1 MKNIWILNQNAVP
14 PKYGGIV
21 RHHNI
26 AKYMDKEK
34 YNVYIIAS
42 SAIHNSDI
50 NLINN
55 KDLYQIS
62 NIDGVNYIHIR
73 TNQYHGNGF
82 KRVFNILQFFINAKR
97 AMKKLIAKVGKP
109 DIIYASSPTPTTA
122 VLGIQFAKK
131 LKIKN
136 VIEVRD
142 LWPDS
147 IVEFGVAS
155 KNNILVKILYM
166 VEKYM
171 YLKADKLVFT
181 MAGGKEYIATKKYKD
196 KIDFSKIYN
205 INNGVDLKQ
214 YDENKKKYSIED
226 DDELNDKTTFKL
238 LYTGSL
244 RKAYNVK
251 QIAELAK
258 KIQENNFKN
267 VRVFLYGNGN
277 EKPEIIEY
285 CKQNNINNVIFR
297 DFIDNKYIPDIMSK
311 CNICLLHGKN
321 VGIFKYGTSQNKMFA
336 YLYSGNPIISTFYN
350 PYDLIEKNG
359 CGITLKNN
367 SLEEYYDAFL
377 KIYKTYNTQ
386 KEDYKK
392 NSQKLLAQFDYQVLA
407 KQLMDIIEE

>member
-1 MKNIWILNQNAVP
+1 MKNVWILNQNAVP
-14 PKYGGIV
+14 PQYGGIV

-26 AKYMDKEK
+26 AKYIDRSK
-34 YNVYIIAS
+34 YNVYVIAS
-42 SAIHNSDI
+42 SAIHNSNVNMI
-50 NLINN
+50 ND
-55 KDLYQIS
+55 KALYKIS

-73 TNQYHGNGF
+73 TNQYHGNGL

-97 AMKKLIAKVGKP
+97 AMKKLIAEVGKP

-136 VIEVRD
+136 IIEVRD

-214 YDENKKKYSIED
+214 YDENKKQYSID
-226 DDELNDKTTFKL
+226 DDELNDKSTFKL
-238 LYTGSL
+238 LYAGSI

-258 KIQENNFKN
+258 KIQENHFEN
-267 VRVFLYGNGN
+267 VRIFLYGNGN
-277 EKPEIIEY
+277 EKQEIIEY
-285 CKQNNINNVIFR
+285 CKQNNITNIIFR
-297 DFIDNKYIPDIMSK
+297 DFIDNKYIPYIMSK

-350 PYDLIEKNG
+350 PYDLIEKNA

-367 SLEEYYDAFL
+367 TLEEYYDAFL
-377 KIYKTYNTQ
+377 KIYETYDDK
-386 KEDYKK
+386 KEQYRE
-392 NSQKLLAQFDYQVLA
+392 NARKLLNRFDYQVLA
-407 KQLMDIIEE
+407 KRLQEIID